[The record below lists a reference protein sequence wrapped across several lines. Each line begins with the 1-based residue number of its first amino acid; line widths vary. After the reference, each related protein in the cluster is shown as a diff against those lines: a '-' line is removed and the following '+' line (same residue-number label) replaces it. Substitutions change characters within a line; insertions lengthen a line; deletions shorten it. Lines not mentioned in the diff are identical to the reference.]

1 MVQEKPS
8 TSRSST
14 RRARL
19 IAPLK
24 SDKAIGQT
32 NEVIDISKDESTAN
46 NDDSFPST
54 KECFSK
60 RPFKRSKRARQH
72 EDPKKH
78 STTVKHTN
86 FVAISK
92 RIQEMATKIQQMLH
106 NIEQRKGKK
115 IVCGYKYRLE
125 CNLPACSIIVE
136 KKESEVN
143 DVLKNW
149 TCEGGDLEKDEFFFA
164 DVDLKTFN
172 DIEERSKNIIDTSI
186 NYLGMFT
193 EYNDALNIM
202 VRNLTK
208 LKDELD
214 RLNEAMTDVA
224 VPSTDEF
231 NEKREQ
237 LIQSYTNLCVEVNNR
252 NECLQNVR
260 RLLMMRLRQCFG

>member
-1 MVQEKPS
+1 
-8 TSRSST
+8 
-14 RRARL
+14 
-19 IAPLK
+19 
-24 SDKAIGQT
+24 
-32 NEVIDISKDESTAN
+32 
-46 NDDSFPST
+46 
-54 KECFSK
+54 
-60 RPFKRSKRARQH
+60 
-72 EDPKKH
+72 
-78 STTVKHTN
+78 
-86 FVAISK
+86 
-92 RIQEMATKIQQMLH
+92 MATKIQQMLH

-149 TCEGGDLEKDEFFFA
+149 TCEGGDLEKDEFFFT

-172 DIEERSKNIIDTSI
+172 DIEERSKNIIDTSTK
-186 NYLGMFT
+186 YLGMFT

-237 LIQSYTNLCVEVNNR
+237 LIQSYTNLCAEVNNR
-252 NECLQNVR
+252 NECL
-260 RLLMMRLRQCFG
+260 